1 MVIAKI
7 IAKILCSFK
16 IVLRVPSREEETG
29 IVPRGAQSTIG
40 NIICIRVVY
49 NIYRARERGLV
60 AAQAVEGGERGVLVG
75 RV

>member
-1 MVIAKI
+1 
-7 IAKILCSFK
+7 
-16 IVLRVPSREEETG
+16 VPNREEETG
-29 IVPRGAQSTIG
+29 IMPRGAQSTIG
-40 NIICIRVVY
+40 NIGVVY